1 MIRKAEEKD
10 YLSIYQLGELLH
22 ENYQNK
28 YNLNELLQNEYF
40 NLAVY
45 EEDKQIVGFISYT
58 SILDTTDIVDIIV
71 IEPYRQKKIASNL
84 MDYVITNSKPNTIFL
99 LEVAVDNLAAI
110 NLYNKFGFKVI
121 HTRKKYYGKK
131 DAYVMERVVENE

>member
-45 EEDKQIVGFISYT
+45 EEDEQIAGFISYT

-71 IEPYRQKKIASNL
+71 IEPYRKKKIASNL
-84 MDYVITNSKPNTIFL
+84 IDYVITNSKPNTIFL

-131 DAYVMERVVENE
+131 DAYVMERVIENE